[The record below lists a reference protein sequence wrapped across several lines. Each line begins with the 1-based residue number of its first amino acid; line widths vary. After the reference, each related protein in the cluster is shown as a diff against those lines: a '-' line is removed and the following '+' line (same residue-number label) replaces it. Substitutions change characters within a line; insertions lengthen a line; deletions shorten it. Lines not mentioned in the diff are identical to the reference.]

1 MVVEMRSRLSLFV
14 VGLSRQSI
22 EEDKEAMLIEDMD
35 LERFMINVQQ
45 VEEDKLKDIDELQ
58 NKRSETSGKKFRQ
71 QKSDANRHILSECPE
86 SRQGSGNQGNMDQS
100 SPVSPPD
107 IATPRWDASS
117 TGGGTK
123 HL

>member
-1 MVVEMRSRLSLFV
+1 MLSVVETTKVFFV
-14 VGLSRQSI
+14 CALLVVYCVGHSS
-22 EEDKEAMLIEDMD
+22 
-35 LERFMINVQQ
+35 
-45 VEEDKLKDIDELQ
+45 
-58 NKRSETSGKKFRQ
+58 
-71 QKSDANRHILSECPE
+71 HILSECPE